1 MSDIKSIKDK
11 FISDFKSYLPLLE
24 KAVSCNDMQWT
35 IKGFLD
41 IYKNVYTISS
51 DTKVV
56 SKILEIHIFP
66 IISEMADKIKNSES
80 VILFQYQGLTVA

>member
-66 IISEMADKIKNSES
+66 IISEMADKMNYEIEESE
-80 VILFQYQGLTVA
+80 